1 MPSVRH
7 KELPLKLE
15 VRNSLSVKLLRAVL
29 MSALVVGMV
38 LSCAQIVFDGYKTR
52 QAISADAERI
62 LAMFRDPSTQALY
75 SLDRE
80 MGMQVIEGLF
90 QDEAVRQASIGH
102 PDEAM
107 LAERSRPL
115 QSLSSR
121 WLTDRILGQERSFST
136 RLVGRG
142 PFSEYY
148 GDLHITLDTATYGED
163 FIVSSVIIFIS
174 GTLRALALGL
184 LLYLIYHWLL
194 TKPLSR
200 IIEHLL
206 QINPDR
212 PGEYQLPLPRGHEH
226 NELGLWVNTANQLL
240 ASIERNTQLRH
251 EAEDNMLHMAQH
263 DVLTGLANRVQLQ
276 QQLDKVLLDAHRLQR
291 RVAVLCV
298 GLDDFKGI
306 NEQFGY
312 QTGDLLLRALADRLR
327 AHSGRFGNLARLGG
341 DQFALVQADI
351 EQPYK
356 AAELAQRILDDLD
369 APFAL
374 DEHSIRLRATI
385 GITLFPE
392 DGDSTE
398 KLLQKAEQTMTL
410 AKVRSRNR
418 YQFYIA
424 SVDTEM
430 RRRRELE
437 KDLRE
442 ALARNQLHLVYQPQI
457 SYRDHRIVGVEAL
470 LRWQHPEHGLVPP
483 DQFIPL
489 AEQNR
494 SIIAIGEWV
503 LNQACSQLRE
513 WHDQGFIG
521 LRMAVNL
528 STVQLHHNE
537 LPRVVSNILQM
548 YRLPPRSLE
557 LEVTETGLME
567 DISTA
572 AQHLLSL
579 RRSGALI
586 AIDDFGTGYSSLS
599 YLKSLPLDKIK
610 IDKSFVQDV
619 LSDEDD
625 ATIVRAIIQLGKSL
639 NMQVIAEG
647 VETLEQEAYI
657 VAQGCHEGQG
667 YLYSKPLAARE
678 LTALL
683 KQSERSRTHLTS
695 TPSQS

>member
-29 MSALVVGMV
+29 VSALVVGMV

-369 APFAL
+369 APFVL

>member
-1 MPSVRH
+1 M
-7 KELPLKLE
+7 KLE
-15 VRNSLSVKLLRAVL
+15 LKNSLSVKLLRVVL
-29 MSALVVGMV
+29 LSALIVGVV
-38 LSCAQIVFDGYKTR
+38 LSCAQIVFDAYKTR
-52 QAISADAERI
+52 EAVATDAGRI
-62 LAMFRDPSTQALY
+62 LDMFRDPSTQAVY

-90 QDEAVRQASIGH
+90 QDHAVRMASIGH
-102 PDEAM
+102 PGETM
-107 LAERSRPL
+107 LAEKSREL
-115 QSLSSR
+115 QPAPTR
-121 WLTDRILGQERSFST
+121 WLTDLILGQERSFT
-136 RLVGRG
+136 TQLVGRG
-142 PFSEYY
+142 PYSEYY
-148 GDLHITLDTATYGED
+148 GDLRITLDTATYGES

-174 GTLRALALGL
+174 GVLRALAMGL
-184 LLYLIYHWLL
+184 VLYLVYHWLL

-200 IIEHLL
+200 IIEHLT

-212 PGEYQLPLPRGHEH
+212 PSEHQLPILKGHEK
-226 NELGLWVNTANQLL
+226 NELGIWVNTANQLL
-240 ASIERNTQLRH
+240 ASIERNTHLRH
-251 EAEDNMLHMAQH
+251 EAENSLLRMAQY
-263 DVLTGLANRVQLQ
+263 DFLTGLPNRQQLQ
-276 QQLDKVLLDAHRLQR
+276 QQLDKILVDAGRLQR

-306 NEQFGY
+306 NEQFSY
-312 QTGDLLLRALADRLR
+312 QAGDQLLLALADRLR
-327 AHSGRFGNLARLGG
+327 GHSGRLGALARLGG

-351 EQPYK
+351 EQPYE
-356 AAELAQRILDDLD
+356 AAELAQNILDDLE

-374 DEHSIRLRATI
+374 ENQEIRLRATI

-410 AKVRSRNR
+410 AKSRSRNR

-424 SVDTEM
+424 SVDSEM

-442 ALARNQLHLVYQPQI
+442 ALTRNQLYLVYQPQI
-457 SYRDHRIVGVEAL
+457 SYRDHRVVGVEAL
-470 LRWQHPEHGLVPP
+470 IRWQHPEHGLVPP
-483 DQFIPL
+483 DLFIPL
-489 AEQNR
+489 AEQNGT
-494 SIIAIGEWV
+494 IIAIGEWV
-503 LNQACSQLRE
+503 LDQACRQLRE
-513 WHDQGFIG
+513 WHDQGFSD

-528 STVQLHHNE
+528 STVQLHHAE
-537 LPRVVSNILQM
+537 LPRVVNNLLQI

-610 IDKSFVQDV
+610 IDKSFVQD
-619 LSDEDD
+619 LIDDDDD

-639 NMQVIAEG
+639 GMQVIAEG
-647 VETLEQEAYI
+647 VETAEQEAYI
-657 VAQGCHEGQG
+657 ISEGCHEGQG
-667 YLYSKPLAARE
+667 YHYSKPLPARE
-678 LTALL
+678 LLAYL
-683 KQSERSRTHLTS
+683 KQAQRSNAAIL
-695 TPSQS
+695 

>member
-1 MPSVRH
+1 M
-7 KELPLKLE
+7 KLE
-15 VRNSLSVKLLRAVL
+15 LKNSLSVKLLRVVL
-29 MSALVVGMV
+29 LSALIVGVV
-38 LSCAQIVFDGYKTR
+38 LSCAQIVFDAYKTR
-52 QAISADAERI
+52 QAVSSDAERI
-62 LAMFRDPSTQALY
+62 LDMFRDPSTQAVY

-90 QDEAVRQASIGH
+90 QDKAVRLASIGH
-102 PDEAM
+102 PNEAM

-115 QSLSSR
+115 AQMPMR
-121 WLTDRILGQERSFST
+121 WLTDPILGQERTFTT

-142 PFSEYY
+142 PYSEYY
-148 GDLHITLDTATYGED
+148 GDLSITLDTATYGQA
-163 FIVSSVIIFIS
+163 FITSSVIIFIS
-174 GTLRALALGL
+174 GVLRALAMGL
-184 LLYLIYHWLL
+184 VLYLVYHWLL
-194 TKPLSR
+194 TKPLSKL
-200 IIEHLL
+200 IEHLT

-212 PGEYQLPLPRGHEH
+212 PSQHQLPVPKGHER
-226 NELGLWVNTANQLL
+226 NELGLWVQTANQLL
-240 ASIERNTQLRH
+240 ASIERNTHLRH
-251 EAEDNMLHMAQH
+251 EAENSLLRLAQY
-263 DVLTGLANRVQLQ
+263 DFLTGLPNRQQLQ
-276 QQLDKVLLDAHRLQR
+276 QQLDKILIDAGRLQR

-306 NEQFGY
+306 NEQFSY
-312 QTGDLLLRALADRLR
+312 QAGDQLLLALADRLR
-327 AHSGRFGNLARLGG
+327 GHSGRLGALARLGG

-351 EQPYK
+351 EQPYE
-356 AAELAQRILDDLD
+356 AAELAQSILDDLE
-369 APFAL
+369 AAFAL
-374 DEHSIRLRATI
+374 DPHEIRLRATI

-410 AKVRSRNR
+410 AKTRSRNR

-424 SVDTEM
+424 SVDSEM

-437 KDLRE
+437 KDLRD
-442 ALARNQLHLVYQPQI
+442 AIHRNQLHLVYQPQI
-457 SYRDHRIVGVEAL
+457 SYRENRVVGVEAL
-470 LRWQHPEHGLVPP
+470 LRWQHPEHGFVPP

-489 AEQNR
+489 AEQNG

-503 LNQACSQLRE
+503 LDQACRQLRE
-513 WHDQGFIG
+513 WHDQGFVD

-537 LPRVVSNILQM
+537 LPRVINNLMQM
-548 YRLPPRSLE
+548 YRLPARSLE

-619 LSDEDD
+619 LDDDDD

-647 VETLEQEAYI
+647 VETAEQEAYI
-657 VAQGCHEGQG
+657 IAEGCHEGQG
-667 YLYSKPLAARE
+667 YLYSKPLPARE
-678 LTALL
+678 LTAFL
-683 KQSERSRTHLTS
+683 KQAQRSHALIS
-695 TPSQS
+695 